1 MANVDTAS
9 PAQSAS
15 TQTILQPE
23 SLSRPDAA
31 VRPDAA
37 SGVMN
42 SPFVVGVAH
51 DPNLDASQFDH
62 LAATATAILRE
73 FKSRLPHTDVALMLD
88 SQGTAATVLM
98 RAARELGLLIE
109 LIPREVAVA
118 DVLVQRSSLLLALW
132 DGRRSTAAGDTAD
145 TVSRFLGIRIE
156 RSDEAKALEVA
167 TVLDDAETTA
177 QLVYWIPLHAQD
189 TLISAER
196 AKPCFLTSIADHVI
210 DAQPEMPSALRVRL
224 ADLDAFNADYIKLT
238 ATEPGVGTTS
248 LLNGL
253 PIELLGEQA
262 PALENING
270 QYVKA
275 DALATHMQ
283 KRSDRLFDVFG
294 FMTFTMGLA
303 YLIYDKIVETRLL
316 LLGYLLILFVSMG
329 IYYHFQQRRWF
340 GKHLSYRALAE
351 TLRIRFYL
359 SLAGLDH
366 RMHTGNLIALAGI
379 HRFRG
384 FSWIGFVLDAI
395 TPSKSH
401 GIEDRALYLE
411 RTNVVE
417 QAWIE
422 PQYRYFVRKVAKMQK
437 DSLRV
442 KRFKRVMFA
451 AVLVDIGAMFIFGQA
466 LHHVDVNTGLPIK
479 NVLTFCSG
487 FLATVLG
494 VWELRQSKMATREL
508 LWQYK
513 NQLAQFARARTQL
526 ERTTSRTA
534 RDELLLELG
543 DNSLMETY
551 LWAIHRYHR
560 EHSPPG
566 AH

>member
-1 MANVDTAS
+1 LDTAS
-9 PAQSAS
+9 RAES
-15 TQTILQPE
+15 TSTAETILRPE
-23 SLSRPDAA
+23 FEPRSAEAA
-31 VRPDAA
+31 RRDTA
-37 SGVMN
+37 SAN
-42 SPFVVGVAH
+42 SPFIVGVAH
-51 DPNLDASQFDH
+51 DPDLDSSQFDH
-62 LAATATAILRE
+62 LASTATAILRE
-73 FKSRLPHTDVALMLD
+73 LKSHLPHTDLTVLLD
-88 SQGTAATVLM
+88 ARGTAAAMLIRT
-98 RAARELGLLIE
+98 AHELGLLVE
-109 LIPREVAVA
+109 SLPPEVALA
-118 DVLVQRSSLLLALW
+118 DVLVQRSSLLVALW
-132 DGRRSTAAGDTAD
+132 DGQRSTAVGDTAD

-156 RSDEAKALEVA
+156 RSDESKAFEIA
-167 TVLDDAETTA
+167 TASDDAETTA
-177 QLVYWIPLHAQD
+177 QLVYWIPVRSPGA
-189 TLISAER
+189 IVP
-196 AKPCFLTSIADHVI
+196 AKPASPCFLTSMADDVI
-210 DAQPEMPSALRVRL
+210 DAQPAMPASLRLRL
-224 ADLDAFNADYIKLT
+224 ADLDAFNADY
-238 ATEPGVGTTS
+238 ATLIASGSALGSGS
-248 LLNGL
+248 LLNGV
-253 PIELLGEQA
+253 PTELLGEQM
-262 PALENING
+262 PALEYLDT

-275 DALATHMQ
+275 DALASYMQ
-283 KRSDRLFDVFG
+283 RRSDRLFDVFG
-294 FMTFTMGLA
+294 IMTFTMGLA

-316 LLGYLLILFVSMG
+316 LLGYLIILFVSMA

-366 RMHTGNLIALAGI
+366 RMHTGSLIALAGI

-395 TPSKSH
+395 TPSRAH
-401 GIEDRALYLE
+401 GIDDSALYRDRSHL
-411 RTNVVE
+411 VE

-422 PQYRYFVRKVAKMQK
+422 PQYRYFVRKVAQMQK

-442 KRFKRVMFA
+442 KRLKRIMFA
-451 AVLVDIGAMFIFGQA
+451 AVLVDIGCMFIFGQA
-466 LHHVDVNTGLPIK
+466 LHHIDVNTGLPIK

-487 FLATVLG
+487 LLATVLG

-513 NQLAQFARARTQL
+513 NQLAQFARARQQL
-526 ERTTSRTA
+526 ERTTSRPA
-534 RDELLLELG
+534 RDDFLLELG